1 MQEFITA
8 FPEQWRQVIGVLMS
22 PIAWI
27 PRTHDVLI
35 DFFLQSPSVWVA
47 AVKYVLFL
55 FPAALGLAA
64 IWCTQLSIYTIP
76 FRSGRLLFVSA
87 LLLTWWDAA
96 RAVWLYWM
104 GLVRLVTVVAGWL
117 IVLAGFVMRTVI
129 HAVRHLISMP
139 FLMNGRLSE
148 RYFQPGVPWIAFGG
162 LLLWSCLEAVVLV
175 HVLFPPITEILT
187 DLAETQA
194 FMPFVGPIFFV
205 SLFILILGSFACAQR
220 LADALRTREPKLVG
234 QMLGVELSVAFFEI
248 MFLYREVVVT
258 FTPWF
263 AERPAMIIA
272 TAAGGWIGVRALT
285 WFLFGQY
292 GTATLLAFISRR
304 PIATPESR
312 AAFSAASVAAP
323 AWWEGP
329 LRDYKNEIEWLH
341 AKSERLL
348 EYLALP
354 VLHVAAAA
362 VNFGT
367 VLIAS
372 RPVFQLPF
380 KHLEEIPETRAI
392 LTGLHLQPRKP

>member
-8 FPEQWRQVIGVLMS
+8 FPEQWRQVIGLLMS

-35 DFFLQSPSVWVA
+35 DFFLHSPSAWVA
-47 AVKYVLFL
+47 AAKYVLLL
-55 FPAALGLAA
+55 FPAVLGLAA
-64 IWCTQLSIYTIP
+64 IWCTQLSIYTVP
-76 FRSGRLLFVSA
+76 FRSGRLQFVSA

-104 GLVRLVTVVAGWL
+104 GLVRLVTVVLGWL
-117 IVLAGFVMRTVI
+117 VVLTGFVVRTMI

-139 FLMNGRLSE
+139 FLMNGRMAE
-148 RYFQPGVPWIAFGG
+148 RYFQPGVPWIAFVA
-162 LLLWSCLEAVVLV
+162 LLLWSFLEAAVFA

-194 FMPFVGPIFFV
+194 AAHFVGPTLFV
-205 SLFILILGSFACAQR
+205 FVFMLILGSFACAQA
-220 LADALRTREPKLVG
+220 LADAFRTRQLKFVG
-234 QMLGVELSVAFFEI
+234 QMLAIEVFVAFFEV
-248 MFLYREVVVT
+248 MFLYREMVIT

-263 AERPAMIIA
+263 AERPAMTIVS
-272 TAAGGWIGVRALT
+272 AAGGWIGVRALT
-285 WFLFGQY
+285 WFLFGRY
-292 GTATLLAFISRR
+292 GTASLLAFISRR
-304 PIATPESR
+304 PLVPTEAR
-312 AAFSAASVAAP
+312 AFPSTSVAVP
-323 AWWEGP
+323 AWWEAP
-329 LRDYKNEIEWLH
+329 LRDFKNEIDWLH
-341 AKSERLL
+341 AKSDRLL

-367 VLIAS
+367 VLIAA

-380 KHLEEIPETRAI
+380 KHMEEIPETRTI
-392 LTGLHLQPRKP
+392 LTGLHLLPRKP

>member
-8 FPEQWRQVIGVLMS
+8 FPEQWRQVIGLLMS

-35 DFFLQSPSVWVA
+35 DFFLQSPSVWMA
-47 AVKYVLFL
+47 AAKYVLLL

-76 FRSGRLLFVSA
+76 FRTGRLQFLSA

-104 GLVRLVTVVAGWL
+104 GLIRLVAVVVGW
-117 IVLAGFVMRTVI
+117 IAVLAGFVLRVVV
-129 HAVRHLISMP
+129 HAVRHLAMMP
-139 FLMNGRLSE
+139 FLMSGRMAD
-148 RYFQPGVPWIAFGG
+148 RYFQPGVPWIAFVT
-162 LLLWSCLEAVVLV
+162 LLLWCFLEAAVFA

-194 FMPFVGPIFFV
+194 AARFVGPALFV
-205 SLFILILGSFACAQR
+205 FVFLLILGSFACAQA
-220 LADALRTREPKLVG
+220 LADAVRTRQLRFVG
-234 QMLGVELSVAFFEI
+234 QMLAIEIFVVFFEV
-248 MFLYREVVVT
+248 MFLYREMVVT

-263 AERPAMIIA
+263 AERPATTIA
-272 TAAGGWIGVRALT
+272 AATGGWIGVRALT

-292 GTATLLAFISRR
+292 GTAPLIAFISRR
-304 PIATPESR
+304 PLMSPEGRVIPSTT
-312 AAFSAASVAAP
+312 VP
-323 AWWEGP
+323 MPNWWEAP
-329 LRDYKNEIEWLH
+329 LHDFKSELEWLH
-341 AKSERLL
+341 AKSDRLL

-354 VLHVAAAA
+354 VLHVVAAA
-362 VNFGT
+362 VNFGM
-367 VLIAS
+367 VLVAS

-380 KHLEEIPETRAI
+380 KHLEEIPETRTI

>member
-8 FPEQWRQVIGVLMS
+8 FPEQWRQVVGVLLS

-27 PRTHDVLI
+27 PRTHDILME
-35 DFFLQSPSVWVA
+35 FFFESPSAWVA
-47 AVKYVLFL
+47 AAKYVLLL

-64 IWCTQLSIYTIP
+64 IWCTQLSIYTLP
-76 FRSGRLLFVSA
+76 FRSGRLQFASA

-96 RAVWLYWM
+96 RAVWLYWI
-104 GLVRLVTVVAGWL
+104 GLGRLGTVVIGWL
-117 IVLAGFVMRTVI
+117 IVLAGFVVRTVI

-148 RYFQPGVPWIAFGG
+148 RYFQPGVPWIAFVG
-162 LLLWSCLEAVVLV
+162 LLLWSFLEAAVLA

-194 FMPFVGPIFFV
+194 FIHVVGPTLFV
-205 SLFILILGSFACAQR
+205 SLFILICGSFACAQR
-220 LADALRTREPKLVG
+220 LADAFRTRERKLIG
-234 QMLGVELSVAFFEI
+234 QMVGVELSVAFFEI
-248 MFLYREVVVT
+248 MFLYREMVVT

-304 PIATPESR
+304 PLAALESR
-312 AAFSAASVAAP
+312 AVPSSSVAVP
-323 AWWEGP
+323 VWWEAP
-329 LRDYKNEIEWLH
+329 LRDLKNEIEWLH
-341 AKSERLL
+341 AKSDRLL

-372 RPVFQLPF
+372 RPVFALPF
-380 KHLEEIPETRAI
+380 KNLEEIPETRTI

>member
-8 FPEQWRQVIGVLMS
+8 FPEQWRLVIGVLLA

-27 PRTHDVLI
+27 PRTHDVLM
-35 DFFLQSPSVWVA
+35 DFFFHSPSVWVA
-47 AVKYVLFL
+47 AAKYLLLL

-76 FRSGRLLFVSA
+76 FRSGRLQFVSA

-104 GLVRLVTVVAGWL
+104 GLVQLVTVACGWL
-117 IVLAGFVMRTVI
+117 VVLAAFIVRTVI

-148 RYFQPGVPWIAFGG
+148 RYFQPGVPWVAFVA
-162 LLLWSCLEAVVLV
+162 LLLWSFLEAAVLA
-175 HVLFPPITEILT
+175 HVLFPPISEIFT

-194 FMPFVGPIFFV
+194 FAPFIGPTLFIL
-205 SLFILILGSFACAQR
+205 LFILILGSFACAQR
-220 LADALRTREPKLVG
+220 LAEALRSRELKFVG
-234 QMLGVELSVAFFEI
+234 QMLGIELSVAFFEI
-248 MFLYREVVVT
+248 MFLYREMVVT

-272 TAAGGWIGVRALT
+272 TATGGWIGVRALT

-292 GTATLLAFISRR
+292 GTDTLRAFISRR
-304 PIATPESR
+304 PLVSAEGRTVSAT
-312 AAFSAASVAAP
+312 SAPVP
-323 AWWEGP
+323 AWWEAP
-329 LRDYKNEIEWLH
+329 LADFKNEIEWLH
-341 AKSERLL
+341 AKGDRLL

-380 KHLEEIPETRAI
+380 KHLEEIPETRTI

>member
-8 FPEQWRQVIGVLMS
+8 FPEQWRQVIGMLIS

-27 PRTHDVLI
+27 PRTHDTLMG
-35 DFFLQSPSVWVA
+35 FFFESPSAWVA
-47 AVKYVLFL
+47 AAKYVLLL
-55 FPAALGLAA
+55 FPAALALAA
-64 IWCTQLSIYTIP
+64 IWCTQLSIYTLP
-76 FRSGRLLFVSA
+76 FRTGRLQFASA

-104 GLVRLVTVVAGWL
+104 GLVRLGTVVIGWL
-117 IVLAGFVMRTVI
+117 MVLAGFVVRTVI

-139 FLMNGRLSE
+139 FLMNGRVSE
-148 RYFQPGVPWIAFGG
+148 RYFQPGVPWIAFVG
-162 LLLWSCLEAVVLV
+162 LLLWSFLEAAVLA

-194 FMPFVGPIFFV
+194 FIHVVGPTLFV
-205 SLFILILGSFACAQR
+205 SLFILICGSFACAQR
-220 LADALRTREPKLVG
+220 LADAFRSRERKLIG
-234 QMLGVELSVAFFEI
+234 QMVGVELSVAFFEI
-248 MFLYREVVVT
+248 MFLYREMVVT

-304 PIATPESR
+304 PLAALDSR
-312 AAFSAASVAAP
+312 AVPSSSAAVP
-323 AWWEGP
+323 AWWEAP
-329 LRDYKNEIEWLH
+329 LRDFKNEIEWLH
-341 AKSERLL
+341 AKSDRLL

-354 VLHVAAAA
+354 VLHLAAAA

-372 RPVFQLPF
+372 RPVFALPF
-380 KHLEEIPETRAI
+380 KNLEEIPETRTI

>member
-8 FPEQWRQVIGVLMS
+8 FPEQWRQVIGMLMS

-27 PRTHDVLI
+27 PRTHDILMG
-35 DFFLQSPSVWVA
+35 FFFESPSAWVA
-47 AVKYVLFL
+47 AAKYVLLL

-64 IWCTQLSIYTIP
+64 IWCTQLSIYTLP
-76 FRSGRLLFVSA
+76 FRTGRLQFASA

-104 GLVRLVTVVAGWL
+104 GLVRLGTVVIGWL
-117 IVLAGFVMRTVI
+117 MVLAGFVVRTVI

-139 FLMNGRLSE
+139 FLMNGRVSE
-148 RYFQPGVPWIAFGG
+148 RYFQPGVPWIAFVG
-162 LLLWSCLEAVVLV
+162 LLLWSFLEAAVLA

-194 FMPFVGPIFFV
+194 FIHVVGPTLFV
-205 SLFILILGSFACAQR
+205 SLFILICGSFACAQR
-220 LADALRTREPKLVG
+220 LADAFRSRERKLIG
-234 QMLGVELSVAFFEI
+234 QMVGVELSVAFFEI
-248 MFLYREVVVT
+248 MFLYREMVVT

-304 PIATPESR
+304 PLAALDGR
-312 AAFSAASVAAP
+312 AVPSSSAAVP
-323 AWWEGP
+323 AWWEAP
-329 LRDYKNEIEWLH
+329 LRDFKNEIEWLH
-341 AKSERLL
+341 AKSDRLL

-354 VLHVAAAA
+354 VLHLAAAA

-372 RPVFQLPF
+372 RPVFALPF
-380 KHLEEIPETRAI
+380 KNLEEIPETRTI

>member
-8 FPEQWRQVIGVLMS
+8 FPEQWRQVIGMLMS

-27 PRTHDVLI
+27 PRTHDILMG
-35 DFFLQSPSVWVA
+35 FFFESPSAWVA
-47 AVKYVLFL
+47 AAKYVLLL

-64 IWCTQLSIYTIP
+64 IWCTQLSIYTLP
-76 FRSGRLLFVSA
+76 FRTGRLQFASA

-104 GLVRLVTVVAGWL
+104 GLVRLGAVVIGWL
-117 IVLAGFVMRTVI
+117 MVLTGFVVRTVI

-139 FLMNGRLSE
+139 FLMNGRVSE
-148 RYFQPGVPWIAFGG
+148 RYFQPGVPWIAFVG
-162 LLLWSCLEAVVLV
+162 LLLWSFLEAAVLA

-194 FMPFVGPIFFV
+194 FIHVVGPTLFV
-205 SLFILILGSFACAQR
+205 SLFILICGSFACAQR
-220 LADALRTREPKLVG
+220 LADAFRSRERKLIG
-234 QMLGVELSVAFFEI
+234 QMVGVELSVAFFEI
-248 MFLYREVVVT
+248 MFLYREMVVT

-304 PIATPESR
+304 PLAALESR
-312 AAFSAASVAAP
+312 AVPSSSAAVP
-323 AWWEGP
+323 AWWEAP
-329 LRDYKNEIEWLH
+329 LRDFKNEIEWLH
-341 AKSERLL
+341 AKSDRLL

-354 VLHVAAAA
+354 VLHLAAAA

-372 RPVFQLPF
+372 RPVFALPF
-380 KHLEEIPETRAI
+380 KNLEEIPETRTI

>member
-1 MQEFITA
+1 MQELLTA
-8 FPEQWRQVIGVLMS
+8 FPEQWRHVISVLTA
-22 PIAWI
+22 PVAWI
-27 PRTHDVLI
+27 PRTHDVLL
-35 DFFLQSPSVWVA
+35 DFFLNSPSVWVA
-47 AVKYVLFL
+47 AAKYLLLL

-64 IWCTQLSIYTIP
+64 IWCTQLSLYTVP
-76 FRSGRLLFVSA
+76 FRSGRLQFVSA

-104 GLVRLVTVVAGWL
+104 GLVRLVMVICGWL
-117 IVLAGFVMRTVI
+117 LVLAGFVMRTVI

-139 FLMNGRLSE
+139 FLMSGRMAE
-148 RYFQPGVPWIAFGG
+148 RYFQPGVPWLAFIA
-162 LLLWSCLEAVVLV
+162 LLLWSFLEAAVFA

-194 FMPFVGPIFFV
+194 AAHFVGPTLFLFV
-205 SLFILILGSFACAQR
+205 FMLILGSFACVQA
-220 LADALRTREPKLVG
+220 LADAFRTRQLRFVG
-234 QMLGVELSVAFFEI
+234 QMLGIEVFVAFFEV
-248 MFLYREVVVT
+248 MFLYREMVIT

-263 AERPAMIIA
+263 AERPAMIVA

-304 PIATPESR
+304 PLVSPEARTFPST
-312 AAFSAASVAAP
+312 SVAVP
-323 AWWEGP
+323 AWWEAP
-329 LRDYKNEIEWLH
+329 LRDFKNEIEWLH
-341 AKSERLL
+341 GKSDRLL

-380 KHLEEIPETRAI
+380 KHLEEIPETRTI